1 MDFGDY
7 PEFNDKRLIYIYN
20 VLVKNYKFKPEIW
33 INMLKTPEFNVR
45 ITAKKLVQMIS
56 LQCNFTHKF
65 AQIRCFRV

>member
-7 PEFNDKRLIYIYN
+7 PEFDDKRLIYIYN

-45 ITAKKLVQMIS
+45 INTSYQET
-56 LQCNFTHKF
+56 CTDEHF
-65 AQIRCFRV
+65 A